1 MPHFI
6 IHCSKS
12 IFASISPDELMQQ
25 VYNASDATGLF
36 KQGDIKVRI
45 QSFEHYNIGNTKDE
59 FIHLFGNIMKGR
71 TDEQKMDL
79 SKRII
84 AKLKAEFPNIPIISI
99 NIRDFE
105 KASYCN
111 TSMA

>member
-12 IFASISPDELMQQ
+12 IFSINSPDDLMQQ
-25 VYNASDATGLF
+25 VYEEADATGLF
-36 KQGDIKVRI
+36 SKGDIKVRI
-45 QSFEHYNIGNTKDE
+45 QPFTYYNNGETKED
-59 FIHLFGNIMKGR
+59 FLHIFGNIMEGR
-71 TDEQKMDL
+71 TTEQKMNL

-84 AKLKAEFPNIPIISI
+84 SKLKREFPNVPIVAI

-105 KASYCN
+105 QASYCN
-111 TSMA
+111 KSMV